1 MLAQG
6 EVMYPH
12 PEPRSVPELGGFE
25 VSAVELDSETDL
37 VEKLLFCVCVW
48 QPSVSLNG
56 LKAVL
61 SERMCWR
68 EWAWQG
74 ELLVYCERQRHFGY
88 KITGNIYM
96 H

>member
-1 MLAQG
+1 
-6 EVMYPH
+6 MYP
-12 PEPRSVPELGGFE
+12 ELRSVPELGGFE

-48 QPSVSLNG
+48 QPSESLNG

-61 SERMCWR
+61 SERICWR

-74 ELLVYCERQRHFGY
+74 ELLYAANDKEIWGTRSG
-88 KITGNIYM
+88 KLLMNPDPD
-96 H
+96 